1 LSRLPGDLRMAGESK
16 TLTDFDLEQMKKA
29 FQEAGKNC
37 VVMPSQPETEV
48 KKYAEEHDSIAVLES
63 RILDIE
69 EWIDG
74 LESRKRSLENV
85 LRWGIEEKASD
96 KASGL
101 TNETKR
107 KIAYEMAAE
116 DNDELQTL
124 YGEIRI
130 FRREV
135 RELQIELDNE
145 RRGFQLLIMEV

>member
-1 LSRLPGDLRMAGESK
+1 MAGESK
-16 TLTDFDLEQMKKA
+16 SLTDFDLEQMKKA
-29 FQEAGKNC
+29 FQDSGKNC
-37 VVMPSQPETEV
+37 VVMPAPSEHEV
-48 KKYAEEHDSIAVLES
+48 EKYADEHDSIAVLET

-69 EWIDG
+69 DWVDG

-85 LRWGIEEKASD
+85 LRWSIEEKAAD

-116 DNDELQTL
+116 DNDELQKV

-130 FRREV
+130 FRREI

-145 RRGFQLLIMEV
+145 RRAFQMLVKGGGQ

>member
-1 LSRLPGDLRMAGESK
+1 MVGESK
-16 TLTDFDLEQMKKA
+16 PLTDFDLMKQA
-29 FQEAGKNC
+29 FQDVGINC
-37 VVMPSQPETEV
+37 VVMPTPPELEV
-48 KKYAEEHDSIAVLES
+48 KNYADEYDSIAVLEN

-69 EWIDG
+69 EWVDG
-74 LESRKRSLENV
+74 LESKKRLLENA
-85 LRWGIEEKASD
+85 LRWNIEEKAID

-116 DNDELQTL
+116 DNDELQKL

-130 FRREV
+130 FRREI

-145 RRGFQLLIMEV
+145 RRAFQMLVRGGGQ

>member
-1 LSRLPGDLRMAGESK
+1 MAGESK
-16 TLTDFDLEQMKKA
+16 TLTDYDLEQMKKA
-29 FQEAGKNC
+29 FQESGKNC
-37 VVMPSQPETEV
+37 VVMPAQPEIEV

-63 RILDIE
+63 HVLDIE

-85 LRWGIEEKASD
+85 LRWSIEEKALD

-130 FRREV
+130 FRREA

-145 RRGFQLLIMEV
+145 RRGFISLITEG

>member
-1 LSRLPGDLRMAGESK
+1 MAGESK

-29 FQEAGKNC
+29 FQESGKNC
-37 VVMPSQPETEV
+37 VVMPAQPELEV
-48 KKYAEEHDSIAVLES
+48 NKYAEEHDSIAVLES

-85 LRWGIEEKASD
+85 LRWSIEEKASD

-107 KIAYEMAAE
+107 KLAYEMAAE
-116 DNDELQTL
+116 DNDELQKL

>member
-1 LSRLPGDLRMAGESK
+1 MAGESK

>member
-1 LSRLPGDLRMAGESK
+1 MSGESK
-16 TLTDFDLEQMKKA
+16 PLTDFDLMKQA
-29 FQEAGKNC
+29 FQDAGINC
-37 VVMPSQPETEV
+37 VVMPTPPELEV
-48 KKYAEEHDSIAVLES
+48 KKYAEGHDSIAILES

-69 EWIDG
+69 EWVDG
-74 LESRKRSLENV
+74 LESKKRSLENA
-85 LRWGIEEKASD
+85 LRWNIEEKAID

-116 DNDELQTL
+116 DNDELQKL

-130 FRREV
+130 FRREI

-145 RRGFQLLIMEV
+145 RRAFQMLVRGGGQ